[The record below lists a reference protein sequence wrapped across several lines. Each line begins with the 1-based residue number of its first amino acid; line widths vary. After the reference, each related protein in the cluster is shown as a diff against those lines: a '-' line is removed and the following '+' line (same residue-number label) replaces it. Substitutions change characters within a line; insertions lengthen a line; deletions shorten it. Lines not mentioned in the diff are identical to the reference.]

1 MRLAGIRLTLLVSIG
16 LLGAVGCASLPP
28 PDTLPRTGQQPA
40 ATTAGAARVDLARL
54 SASGA
59 AFARRID
66 GLTAAHPKQSGVHPL
81 PGGREAFAVRARLIE
96 SAEATLDLQY
106 YLWRDDL
113 SGRMLFDA
121 VRRAADRGVHVRL
134 LLDDGNTIGQ
144 DDLLAWLDEHPGIE
158 VRLFNP
164 FAQRRLRLLE
174 YLGDF
179 DRLQRRMHNK
189 SLTADG
195 QAAVI
200 GGRNIGDAYFDVTDG
215 TAFTDLDLLVI
226 GPIVSDLSA
235 DFERYWNSR
244 SSYPAAQLL
253 RPLDDAARE
262 RVLSRLSGSGDGPQ
276 TGFYREALE
285 RTRALADLREGRLD
299 PIWAPVTM
307 ISDDPAK
314 VLVRDRKP
322 APVATLMERSV
333 GEPRRTLEIVSPYVV
348 PMAEGVGY
356 LAGLVNRGVRVR
368 ILTNSLASTD
378 VVAVHAGYARWRE
391 ALLDAGVE
399 LFEYRREAR
408 PPGGSGGRGSRGS
421 AGGGSAASGG
431 GGSRASAGGS
441 AAASGGAAI
450 GSSGAGASESSLHAK
465 TFSVDGERIY
475 VGSANFDPR
484 SAALNTELG
493 FVVASPALTATI
505 DESYARD
512 VPRNAWRVDRDA
524 TGALRWSATTDDGAE
539 VRDSEPDASPQ
550 RLFGAGM
557 LSILPFDWLL

>member
-1 MRLAGIRLTLLVSIG
+1 MRYAGIRLKLLFSVG
-16 LLGAVGCASLPP
+16 LLGAAAGCASLPP
-28 PDTLPRTGQQPA
+28 PDTLPRTGEQPA
-40 ATTAGAARVDLARL
+40 ATAAAARVDPGRL
-54 SASGA
+54 SAGGA
-59 AFARRID
+59 AFARRIED
-66 GLTAAHPKQSGVHPL
+66 LATAHPKQSGVHPL
-81 PGGREAFAVRARLIE
+81 PGGREAFAVRSRLIE
-96 SAEATLDLQY
+96 SAEVTLDLQY

-113 SGRMLFDA
+113 SGRMLLDA

-144 DDLLAWLDEHPGIE
+144 DELLAWLDEHPRIE

-215 TAFTDLDLLVI
+215 TAFSDLDLLVI
-226 GPIVSDLSA
+226 GPVVADLAA

-262 RVLSRLSGSGDGPQ
+262 RVLSRIAGSGEDPP
-276 TGFYREALE
+276 TSFYREALE
-285 RTRALADLREGRLD
+285 QTRALADLREGRLD

-333 GEPRRTLEIVSPYVV
+333 GEPCRTLELVSPYVV
-348 PMAEGVGY
+348 PMAEGVEY
-356 LAGLVNRGVRVR
+356 LAGLVRRGVRVR

-408 PPGGSGGRGSRGS
+408 PPPDGEGRRTSTPGRGT
-421 AGGGSAASGG
+421 
-431 GGSRASAGGS
+431 RAS
-441 AAASGGAAI
+441 AAASGGDGGGRASI
-450 GSSGAGASESSLHAK
+450 GSSGSGGSESSLHAK

-493 FVVASPALTATI
+493 FVIASPKLTATI
-505 DESYARD
+505 DEAYARD
-512 VPRNAWRVDRDA
+512 VPRNAWRVDRDE
-524 TGALRWSATTDDGAE
+524 TGALRWTATTDQGAE
-539 VRDSEPDASPQ
+539 VRDSEPDASVQ

-557 LSILPFDWLL
+557 FSILPFDWLL